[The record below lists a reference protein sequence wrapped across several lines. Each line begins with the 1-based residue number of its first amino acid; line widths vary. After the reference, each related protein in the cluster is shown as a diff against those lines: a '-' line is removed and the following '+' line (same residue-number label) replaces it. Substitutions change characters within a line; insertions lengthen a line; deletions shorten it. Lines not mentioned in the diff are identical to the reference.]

1 MFTLHPNRS
10 LLNPKFE
17 GYKLDPVSS
26 EDTVARHALKH
37 TATQASVSGRHH
49 LSFQETESRIR
60 HNHLT
65 VSPDGE
71 QAVYIDKDLSVISVR
86 LDHHRTHS
94 SHLSQAIYDIPQP
107 AQTPV
112 SDSSQREYPSSV
124 FLDAQTL
131 ICADGYGTLHVLT
144 LSSTRDS
151 ARHLGVYELPSTLNP
166 LSSSPIPFR
175 LHVALSADSQA
186 IAVLSFKHLKE
197 ASPGASSGRKA
208 PPVEFDVVAIRVPL
222 QAADDSNVTSPL
234 DILWHRRGAN
244 VPLYTTYDRR
254 RSAFIL
260 VGGSPYRYIGQPAG
274 ECLEPSTD
282 EFAPMPRASANDA
295 VPVPVPTSTSPSK
308 PPPYAW
314 TQDSEEVT
322 VALPYP
328 SNTPKAHINVLFSSQ
343 TLTVLVQ
350 GNDDARRY
358 AAARLWGGIAP
369 SSSFWT
375 WDAHGAQSYGL
386 LTLHLE
392 KQHAGTRWPHLFDDS
407 VTATTTSSSSS
418 EQMVSP
424 PEQVPETLDPSELYA
439 IRENLEKYTAAL
451 QESGSVSG
459 GAMRSSS
466 LTDGE
471 MDEEVDASV
480 GTQTCITWVAAAD
493 GSDPAFAHVDWDV
506 PFTVLST
513 PLPGISDAITLV
525 VKHTIDGLSFALS
538 DEDAANE
545 TPTWTHL
552 STFSALA
559 FVLASK
565 RDTRFTYHVPSKAV
579 LAFESGGIEY
589 GGNLYIYRGA
599 KPKSN
604 LAKQA
609 ILKLTGSTSGSLLG
623 VGAIRKDEESIIL
636 CLCEKELLILRNML

>member
-1 MFTLHPNRS
+1 MSPCRSIYSRAQDTLQPSFT
-10 LLNPKFE
+10 
-17 GYKLDPVSS
+17 
-26 EDTVARHALKH
+26 
-37 TATQASVSGRHH
+37 
-49 LSFQETESRIR
+49 
-60 HNHLT
+60 
-65 VSPDGE
+65 
-71 QAVYIDKDLSVISVR
+71 
-86 LDHHRTHS
+86 
-94 SHLSQAIYDIPQP
+94 AIYDIPQP

-112 SDSSQREYPSSV
+112 SDSSPREYPSSV

-131 ICADGYGTLHVLT
+131 ICADGYGTLHVLM
-144 LSSTRDS
+144 LSSTRDT
-151 ARHLGVYELPSTLNP
+151 ARHLGVYELPSTLNTA
-166 LSSSPIPFR
+166 SSSPLPFR

-186 IAVLSFKHLKE
+186 IVVLSFKHLKE
-197 ASPGASSGRKA
+197 APPGASSGRKA
-208 PPVEFDVVAIRVPL
+208 PPVEFDVVTVRVPL
-222 QAADDSNVTSPL
+222 QAADNSNVTSPL

-244 VPLYTTYDRR
+244 VPLYTTYDRH
-254 RSAFIL
+254 RSAVIL
-260 VGGSPYRYIGQPAG
+260 VGGSPYQHIEQPAV
-274 ECLEPSTD
+274 ERPEPSPD
-282 EFAPMPRASANDA
+282 EFASIPRASADDA
-295 VPVPVPTSTSPSK
+295 GPVPTSTSPSK

-328 SNTPKAHINVLFSSQ
+328 SNTPKAHINVLFSTQ

-350 GNDDARRY
+350 GSDDAPRY

-375 WDAHGAQSYGL
+375 WDAHGTQAYGL
-386 LTLHLE
+386 LTLHIE

-407 VTATTTSSSSS
+407 VSASAYTSSSSG
-418 EQMVSP
+418 QTAP
-424 PEQVPETLDPSELYA
+424 PPDQVPETLDPSELYA
-439 IRENLEKYTAAL
+439 IRESLEKYTAAL
-451 QESGSVSG
+451 QDGGSVTG

-471 MDEEVDASV
+471 MDEEVDAAV
-480 GTQTCITWVAAAD
+480 GTQTCITWVAVAD

-513 PLPGISDAITLV
+513 PLPGISDAISLV
-525 VKHTIDGLSFALS
+525 VKHAIDGLSFALS

-545 TPTWTHL
+545 TPMWTHL

-623 VGAIRKDEESIIL
+623 VGAIRKDEESVIL

>member
-1 MFTLHPNRS
+1 M
-10 LLNPKFE
+10 
-17 GYKLDPVSS
+17 
-26 EDTVARHALKH
+26 VA
-37 TATQASVSGRHH
+37 V
-49 LSFQETESRIR
+49 RI
-60 HNHLT
+60 
-65 VSPDGE
+65 
-71 QAVYIDKDLSVISVR
+71 
-86 LDHHRTHS
+86 
-94 SHLSQAIYDIPQP
+94 
-107 AQTPV
+107 
-112 SDSSQREYPSSV
+112 
-124 FLDAQTL
+124 
-131 ICADGYGTLHVLT
+131 
-144 LSSTRDS
+144 
-151 ARHLGVYELPSTLNP
+151 
-166 LSSSPIPFR
+166 
-175 LHVALSADSQA
+175 
-186 IAVLSFKHLKE
+186 
-197 ASPGASSGRKA
+197 
-208 PPVEFDVVAIRVPL
+208 PL
-222 QAADDSNVTSPL
+222 QAANDSNMTSPL

-244 VPLYTTYDRR
+244 VPLYTTYDKR
-254 RSAFIL
+254 RSAFVL
-260 VGGSPYRYIGQPAG
+260 LGGSPYRHIGQPAV
-274 ECLEPSTD
+274 EHLEPSPD
-282 EFAPMPRASANDA
+282 EFAPVPHAGTDDA
-295 VPVPVPTSTSPSK
+295 VPIPTFTSPPK

-314 TQDSEEVT
+314 MQDSEEVT

-350 GNDDARRY
+350 GSDDGPRY
-358 AAARLWGGIAP
+358 AAARLWGAISTA
-369 SSSFWT
+369 SSFWT
-375 WDAHGAQSYGL
+375 WDAHGAQAYGL

-392 KQHAGTRWPHLFDDS
+392 KQHTGTRWPYLFDDN
-407 VTATTTSSSSS
+407 
-418 EQMVSP
+418 VSAFSP
-424 PEQVPETLDPSELYA
+424 SAPEQVPETLDPSELYS
-439 IRENLEKYTAAL
+439 IRESLEKYTAAL
-451 QESGSVSG
+451 QEGGSVGGGG

-471 MDEEVDASV
+471 MDEEVDAAV

-513 PLPGISDAITLV
+513 PLPGISDAMSLV

-538 DEDAANE
+538 DEDE
-545 TPTWTHL
+545 TPAWTHS

-599 KPKSN
+599 TPKSN

-623 VGAIRKDEESIIL
+623 VGTIRNDEESIIL

>member
-1 MFTLHPNRS
+1 M
-10 LLNPKFE
+10 
-17 GYKLDPVSS
+17 
-26 EDTVARHALKH
+26 
-37 TATQASVSGRHH
+37 
-49 LSFQETESRIR
+49 
-60 HNHLT
+60 
-65 VSPDGE
+65 
-71 QAVYIDKDLSVISVR
+71 
-86 LDHHRTHS
+86 
-94 SHLSQAIYDIPQP
+94 
-107 AQTPV
+107 
-112 SDSSQREYPSSV
+112 
-124 FLDAQTL
+124 
-131 ICADGYGTLHVLT
+131 
-144 LSSTRDS
+144 
-151 ARHLGVYELPSTLNP
+151 
-166 LSSSPIPFR
+166 
-175 LHVALSADSQA
+175 
-186 IAVLSFKHLKE
+186 LSFKHLKE
-197 ASPGASSGRKA
+197 APPGASSGRKA
-208 PPVEFDVVAIRVPL
+208 PSVEFDVVAVRVPL

-244 VPLYTTYDRR
+244 VPLYTKYDKR
-254 RSAFIL
+254 RSAIIL
-260 VGGSPYRYIGQPAG
+260 VGGSPYRHIGQPAV
-274 ECLEPSTD
+274 EPPPD
-282 EFAPMPRASANDA
+282 EFAPIPRASADDT
-295 VPVPVPTSTSPSK
+295 VPIPTSTSLSK

-314 TQDSEEVT
+314 TQDSEEIT

-343 TLTVLVQ
+343 TLTALVQ
-350 GNDDARRY
+350 GSVDAPRY
-358 AAARLWGGIAP
+358 AAARLWGGITP

-375 WDAHGAQSYGL
+375 WDAHGAQAYGL

-392 KQHAGTRWPHLFDDS
+392 KQHAGTRWTHLFDDS
-407 VTATTTSSSSS
+407 LSASGQTAT
-418 EQMVSP
+418 P

-439 IRENLEKYTAAL
+439 IRESLEKYTAAL
-451 QESGSVSG
+451 QEPGSVSG

-471 MDEEVDASV
+471 MDEEVDAAV
-480 GTQTCITWVAAAD
+480 GTQTCITWVAVAD

-513 PLPGISDAITLV
+513 PLPGIGDAISLV

-538 DEDAANE
+538 DEGAANE
-545 TPTWTHL
+545 TPAWTHS

-589 GGNLYIYRGA
+589 GGNLYIYRDA

>member
-1 MFTLHPNRS
+1 M
-10 LLNPKFE
+10 
-17 GYKLDPVSS
+17 
-26 EDTVARHALKH
+26 A
-37 TATQASVSGRHH
+37 
-49 LSFQETESRIR
+49 
-60 HNHLT
+60 
-65 VSPDGE
+65 
-71 QAVYIDKDLSVISVR
+71 
-86 LDHHRTHS
+86 
-94 SHLSQAIYDIPQP
+94 
-107 AQTPV
+107 
-112 SDSSQREYPSSV
+112 DSSPREYPSSV
-124 FLDAQTL
+124 FPDAQTL
-131 ICADGYGTLHVLT
+131 ICADGFGTLHVLT

-151 ARHLGVYELPSTLNP
+151 ARHLGVYELPGTLNP
-166 LSSSPIPFR
+166 PLSSPIPFR
-175 LHVALSADSQA
+175 LHVAQSADSQA
-186 IAVLSFKHLKE
+186 IVVLSFKHLKE
-197 ASPGASSGRKA
+197 APDASSGRKA
-208 PPVEFDVVAIRVPL
+208 PPVEFDVVAVRVPL

-234 DILWHRRGAN
+234 DILWHRRGAH
-244 VPLYTTYDRR
+244 VPLYTTYDRL

-260 VGGSPYRYIGQPAG
+260 VGGSPYRHIGQPAV
-274 ECLEPSTD
+274 EPSPD
-282 EFAPMPRASANDA
+282 EFAPIPRGSADDDI
-295 VPVPVPTSTSPSK
+295 PVPTSTSPSK

-343 TLTVLVQ
+343 TLTALVQ
-350 GNDDARRY
+350 GSDDAPRY

-375 WDAHGAQSYGL
+375 WDAHGTQAYGL

-392 KQHAGTRWPHLFDDS
+392 KQHAGTRWPYLFDDS
-407 VTATTTSSSSS
+407 VSASASASNSSSSRTTH
-418 EQMVSP
+418 P

-439 IRENLEKYTAAL
+439 IRESLEKYTAAL
-451 QESGSVSG
+451 QETGSASG

-471 MDEEVDASV
+471 MDEEVDAAV
-480 GTQTCITWVAAAD
+480 GTQTCITWVSAAD

-513 PLPGISDAITLV
+513 PLPGISDAVSLV

-538 DEDAANE
+538 DKDADAANE
-545 TPTWTHL
+545 TPAWTHL

-565 RDTRFTYHVPSKAV
+565 RDTRFTYHVLSKAV
-579 LAFESGGIEY
+579 LAFESGGVEY

>member
-1 MFTLHPNRS
+1 
-10 LLNPKFE
+10 
-17 GYKLDPVSS
+17 
-26 EDTVARHALKH
+26 
-37 TATQASVSGRHH
+37 
-49 LSFQETESRIR
+49 
-60 HNHLT
+60 
-65 VSPDGE
+65 
-71 QAVYIDKDLSVISVR
+71 
-86 LDHHRTHS
+86 
-94 SHLSQAIYDIPQP
+94 
-107 AQTPV
+107 
-112 SDSSQREYPSSV
+112 
-124 FLDAQTL
+124 
-131 ICADGYGTLHVLT
+131 
-144 LSSTRDS
+144 
-151 ARHLGVYELPSTLNP
+151 
-166 LSSSPIPFR
+166 
-175 LHVALSADSQA
+175 
-186 IAVLSFKHLKE
+186 VLSFKHPTE
-197 ASPGASSGRKA
+197 APPGASSGRKA
-208 PPVEFDVVAIRVPL
+208 PPVEFDVVAVRVPL
-222 QAADDSNVTSPL
+222 QTADDSNVTSPL

-244 VPLYTTYDRR
+244 VPLYTAYDGR
-254 RSAFIL
+254 RSAFLL
-260 VGGSPYRYIGQPAG
+260 VGGSPYRHIGQPAVEG
-274 ECLEPSTD
+274 LEPAPD
-282 EFAPMPRASANDA
+282 EFAPISRASADD
-295 VPVPVPTSTSPSK
+295 PVPVPTSTSPSK

-350 GNDDARRY
+350 GSDDAPRY
-358 AAARLWGGIAP
+358 AAARLWGGITP

-375 WDAHGAQSYGL
+375 WDAHGAQAYGL

-392 KQHAGTRWPHLFDDS
+392 KQHAGTRWPYLFDDS
-407 VTATTTSSSSS
+407 VSASTSS
-418 EQMVSP
+418 

-439 IRENLEKYTAAL
+439 IRESLEKYTAAL
-451 QESGSVSG
+451 QEGGSVGG

-471 MDEEVDASV
+471 MDEEVDAVV

-493 GSDPAFAHVDWDV
+493 DSDPAFALVDWDV

-513 PLPGISDAITLV
+513 PLPGISDAISLV
-525 VKHTIDGLSFALS
+525 VKDTIDGLSFALS
-538 DEDAANE
+538 DDDAAHE
-545 TPTWTHL
+545 TPAWTHL

-589 GGNLYIYRGA
+589 GGSLYIYRGA

-609 ILKLTGSTSGSLLG
+609 IIKLTGSTSGSLLG